1 MSTPSP
7 STSTLL
13 LDSGSRP
20 PHFTKSSAGGRYTN
34 GHRLPHP
41 RVSRGTRKGQ
51 VSLLPSFLSC
61 RLGSSQH
68 PTASFGD
75 PVTCLRHVSSKIN
88 WINNLFPE
96 SSHPELKP
104 GPAPAVNSRGR
115 SCSTACGPRSPRQ
128 RVGTGE
134 ARRLQGYLTKAVCAP
149 PTSVTEAEV
158 RLNDIPRIQ
167 PCQSS

>member
-13 LDSGSRP
+13 PDSGSRP

-34 GHRLPHP
+34 RHRLPHP

-149 PTSVTEAEV
+149 PSPS
-158 RLNDIPRIQ
+158 RLQKQKRG
-167 PCQSS
+167 